1 MNPAIFFPLAG
12 VVLIVWGSVC
22 AVFNN
27 WAARF
32 MKQVQSIYGKKAA
45 DMVTPRFVRV
55 IGLLL
60 VAGGVLFVVL
70 GFAGVFPNHG

>member
-1 MNPAIFFPLAG
+1 
-12 VVLIVWGSVC
+12 
-22 AVFNN
+22 
-27 WAARF
+27 